1 MVAVYDLAAKKWL
14 DIAGEFD
21 GPLKDAKTNAMAK
34 AAALIGRK
42 LPDLKWH

>member
-1 MVAVYDLAAKKWL
+1 MVAIYDLVAKKWL

-21 GPLKDAKTNAMAK
+21 GPLKDAKANAEAK

-42 LPDLKWH
+42 LPELRWH